1 MVSAGDVFF
10 VPAEGSPR
18 REQVDSGNAAE
29 LASYF
34 VEKGSRSACSPSEH
48 VDIFWLVLRIDAELA
63 ELDDRRST
71 PDIFWL
77 VLRIDAELAE
87 LDDRRSTPRIVS
99 GENGS
104 VNGIPFALRSD
115 LPSRRT
121 R

>member
-29 LASYF
+29 LASCF

-48 VDIFWLVLRIDAELA
+48 V
-63 ELDDRRST
+63 
-71 PDIFWL
+71 DIFWL